1 MDRLLM
7 LRLQASGCAAEVELN
22 GMPVAAVGATGGQAC
37 VPVHE
42 YTLTGSNRLTL
53 VIEPTPWTQPPGQ
66 PPMPRIASGPIEVS
80 AELVLLRQGHAAAD
94 AGSRPLASVE
104 WQAGEGTSFEAPT
117 RVSRQVELPINFPR
131 WRWLDAPP
139 VQLTPALRRQ
149 LLEFVQGLS
158 AALGRGDPEPLVDAA
173 RLRFDELG
181 LAYQRTPAAEVQRFR
196 DRLQALYVAK
206 ALAMSAPTAETL
218 VLRPIDKGQIVECL
232 TPLGGPALR
241 TANPPTCAFQPAWPL
256 RVAVVDARVY
266 VLR

>member
-7 LRLQASGCAAEVELN
+7 LRLAATGCAAEVELN
-22 GMPVAAVGATGGQAC
+22 GMPVAAVGPAGGQAC

-42 YTLTGSNRLTL
+42 YTLTGLNRLAL
-53 VIEPTPWTQPPGQ
+53 VVEPPPWTQPPGQ
-66 PPMPRIASGPIEVS
+66 PPMPRIAASPISVT
-80 AELVLLRQGHAAAD
+80 AELVLLRQGYAVAD

-104 WQAGEGTSFEAPT
+104 WALDAGHGFEAPT
-117 RVSRQVELPINFPR
+117 RVTKEVELPIRFAR

-139 VQLTPALRRQ
+139 IALSPALRRQ

-158 AALGRGDPEPLVDAA
+158 ASLGRGDPEPLLDAA
-173 RLRFDELG
+173 RLRFDEVSQ
-181 LAYQRTPAAEVQRFR
+181 AYQRTPAAEVQRFR
-196 DRLQALYVAK
+196 DRLQALYVAN
-206 ALAMSAPTAETL
+206 ALTMAAPTAETL
-218 VLRPIDKGQIVECL
+218 VLRPVDKGQIVECL

-256 RVAVVDARVY
+256 RVAVVEGRVY